1 MQGLG
6 TFSWFEHHL
15 NQTNHA
21 QHYCAAPDLA
31 PVPDGSTAGELIP
44 ELARYGLQ
52 QLIELEV
59 AAVLGA
65 DRHERTEERL
75 GYRNGYRS
83 RSLTTQV
90 GDIDLLIPK
99 LRAGSFIP
107 SILEPRRRIDQALYA
122 VIMEAYIGGVS
133 TRKVDSL
140 VAALGSQSG
149 ISKSQVSR
157 ICQEIDQ
164 QVQAFLARP
173 LESSSYAYVY
183 LDATYLK
190 GRLGKAQQV
199 CSRAVVVAMGV
210 NEDGRRELLGLKV
223 GDSES
228 ETFWAEFISHLKER
242 GLDGV
247 KLVISDAHSGLTKA
261 IRRQLQGSV
270 WQRCRVHFARNLL
283 QCVPKAHQGMV
294 TAALRSVFA
303 QETAEEIQ
311 SRWDD
316 LAASL
321 AERFPKAAGLMHEAK
336 EDVLAF
342 RHFPKEHWKKIWSTN
357 LLERVNEE
365 IKRRTRVV
373 GIFPND
379 PAITRLVGAVLLEQH
394 EHWQLEGRR
403 MFSAESMATIP
414 ELGDIPTLQ
423 TLSA

>member
-1 MQGLG
+1 MPKRD
-6 TFSWFEHHL
+6 SD
-15 NQTNHA
+15 A
-21 QHYCAAPDLA
+21 SALA
-31 PVPDGSTAGELIP
+31 SLLDGSKAGELIP
-44 ELARYGLQ
+44 ELARHGLQ

-65 DRHERTEERL
+65 DRHERSEERL

-99 LRAGSFIP
+99 LRAGSFLP
-107 SILEPRRRIDQALYA
+107 SILEPRRRVDQALYA

-133 TRKVDSL
+133 TRKVDAL
-140 VAALGSQSG
+140 VGALGSQSG

-157 ICQEIDQ
+157 ICQEIDL
-164 QVQAFLARP
+164 QVQAFLSRP
-173 LESSSYAYVY
+173 LQESGYAYVY

-190 GRLGKAQQV
+190 GRLGKALQV

-210 NEDGRRELLGLKV
+210 NVDGRRELLGLKV
-223 GDSES
+223 GDSETESFWS
-228 ETFWAEFISHLKER
+228 EFLASLKER
-242 GLDGV
+242 GLTGV
-247 KLVISDAHSGLTKA
+247 KLVISDAHVGLTKA
-261 IRRQLQGSV
+261 IRRQLQGCV

-283 QCVPKAHQGMV
+283 QRVPKAHQGMV

-303 QETAEEIQ
+303 QENAGEIL

-321 AERFPKAAGLMHEAK
+321 IERFPKAAELMHEAR

-342 RHFPKEHWKKIWSTN
+342 RHFPQQHWRKVWSTN

-379 PAITRLVGAVLLEQH
+379 AAITRLVGAVLLEQH

-403 MFSAESMATIP
+403 MFSAESMAAIP
-414 ELGDIPTLQ
+414 DLEALPTLQ
-423 TLSA
+423 ISIT

>member
-1 MQGLG
+1 
-6 TFSWFEHHL
+6 
-15 NQTNHA
+15 
-21 QHYCAAPDLA
+21 
-31 PVPDGSTAGELIP
+31 
-44 ELARYGLQ
+44 
-52 QLIELEV
+52 
-59 AAVLGA
+59 
-65 DRHERTEERL
+65 
-75 GYRNGYRS
+75 
-83 RSLTTQV
+83 
-90 GDIDLLIPK
+90 
-99 LRAGSFIP
+99 
-107 SILEPRRRIDQALYA
+107 
-122 VIMEAYIGGVS
+122 
-133 TRKVDSL
+133 
-140 VAALGSQSG
+140 
-149 ISKSQVSR
+149 VSR
-157 ICQEIDQ
+157 ICQDIDQ
-164 QVQAFLARP
+164 QVQAFLGRS

-228 ETFWAEFISHLKER
+228 EPFWAEFISHLKER
-242 GLDGV
+242 GLSGV

-303 QETAEEIQ
+303 QESAEEIE

-321 AERFPKAAGLMHEAK
+321 AERFSKATALMHEAK

-342 RHFPKEHWKKIWSTN
+342 RHFPKDHWRKIWSTN

-379 PAITRLVGAVLLEQH
+379 ASITRLVGAVLLEQH

>member
-1 MQGLG
+1 MPM
-6 TFSWFEHHL
+6 S
-15 NQTNHA
+15 HA
-21 QHYCAAPDLA
+21 AAPELA
-31 PVPDGSTAGELIP
+31 SLLDGSSAGELIP
-44 ELARYGLQ
+44 ELARRGLQ

-65 DRHERTEERL
+65 DRHERSEERL
-75 GYRNGYRS
+75 GYRNGYRP
-83 RSLTTQV
+83 RTLTTQV
-90 GDIDLLIPK
+90 GDLDLLIPK
-99 LRAGSFIP
+99 LRSGSFLP
-107 SILEPRRRIDQALYA
+107 SILEPRRRVDQALYA

-133 TRKVDSL
+133 TRKVDAL

-164 QVQAFLARP
+164 QVQVFLSRP
-173 LESSSYAYVY
+173 MESSGYAYVY

-190 GRLGKAQQV
+190 GRLGKALQV

-210 NEDGRRELLGLKV
+210 NADGRRELLGIKV
-223 GDSES
+223 GDSEN
-228 ETFWAEFISHLKER
+228 EAFWAEFIASLKER
-242 GLDGV
+242 GLTGV
-247 KLVISDAHSGLTKA
+247 KLVISDAHVGLTKA
-261 IRRQLQGSV
+261 IRRQLQGCV
-270 WQRCRVHFARNLL
+270 WQRCRVHFSRNLL
-283 QCVPKAHQGMV
+283 QRVPRAHQGMV

-303 QETAEEIQ
+303 QESADEIL

-321 AERFPKAAGLMHEAK
+321 AERFPKAAGLMQEAR

-342 RHFPKEHWKKIWSTN
+342 RPFPRTHWRKIWSTN

-379 PAITRLVGAVLLEQH
+379 AAITRLVGAVLLEQD

-403 MFSAESMATIP
+403 MFSAESMAAIP
-414 ELGDIPTLQ
+414 ELDDIPAL
-423 TLSA
+423 LSASA

>member
-1 MQGLG
+1 MPKQQFDASSL
-6 TFSWFEHHL
+6 L
-15 NQTNHA
+15 
-21 QHYCAAPDLA
+21 PLL
-31 PVPDGSTAGELIP
+31 DGSSAGELIP
-44 ELARYGLQ
+44 ELATRGLQ
-52 QLIELEV
+52 QLIELEL
-59 AAVLGA
+59 AAFLGA
-65 DRHERTEERL
+65 DWHERTEERL
-75 GYRNGYRS
+75 GHRNGYRP
-83 RSLTTQV
+83 RTLTTQV
-90 GDIDLLIPK
+90 GDLALQIPK
-99 LRAGSFIP
+99 LRAGSFLP
-107 SILEPRRRIDQALYA
+107 TILEPRRRVDQALYA
-122 VIMEAYIGGVS
+122 VIMEAYISGVS

-157 ICQEIDQ
+157 ICQDIDQ
-164 QVQAFLARP
+164 QVQAFLGRS
-173 LESSSYAYVY
+173 LESNSYAYVY

-228 ETFWAEFISHLKER
+228 EPFWAEFISHLKER
-242 GLDGV
+242 GLSGV

-303 QETAEEIQ
+303 QETAEEIE

-321 AERFPKAAGLMHEAK
+321 AERFSKATALMHEAK

-342 RHFPKEHWKKIWSTN
+342 RHFPKDHWRKIWSTN

-379 PAITRLVGAVLLEQH
+379 ASITRLVGAVLLEQH

>member
-1 MQGLG
+1 
-6 TFSWFEHHL
+6 
-15 NQTNHA
+15 
-21 QHYCAAPDLA
+21 
-31 PVPDGSTAGELIP
+31 
-44 ELARYGLQ
+44 
-52 QLIELEV
+52 
-59 AAVLGA
+59 
-65 DRHERTEERL
+65 
-75 GYRNGYRS
+75 
-83 RSLTTQV
+83 
-90 GDIDLLIPK
+90 
-99 LRAGSFIP
+99 
-107 SILEPRRRIDQALYA
+107 
-122 VIMEAYIGGVS
+122 
-133 TRKVDSL
+133 L

-164 QVQAFLARP
+164 QVQAFLNRP
-173 LESSSYAYVY
+173 LEGSGYAYVY

-228 ETFWAEFISHLKER
+228 ESFWAEFISHLRER
-242 GLDGV
+242 GLSGV

-261 IRRQLQGSV
+261 IRRQLQGCV

-303 QETAEEIQ
+303 QESEEEIE

-321 AERFPKAAGLMHEAK
+321 AERFPKAAALMHEAK

-342 RHFPKEHWKKIWSTN
+342 RHFPQPHWKKVWSTN

-379 PAITRLVGAVLLEQH
+379 AAIIRLVGAVLLEQH

-403 MFSAESMATIP
+403 MFSAESMAAIP
-414 ELGDIPTLQ
+414 DLDDIPAL
-423 TLSA
+423 LSASA